1 MKIAVRV
8 LLVPVAVGACLAFP
22 AVAAQPKK
30 GAKYL
35 AKIPPKD
42 TRDNTIRLKVS
53 GNGKSLDLKGPHER
67 CDTGSGGFNPVSAAY
82 PKINGV
88 AIGETGKFSRSRKY
102 EVQASSSVTFM
113 WTAKVTGRFVS
124 KDKATGKLT
133 WHLRVG
139 GDRSQG
145 KVTSCGKSSANFT
158 AKRGAKYPGLLPTG

>member
-8 LLVPVAVGACLAFP
+8 LLLSVAVGACLAFP

-67 CDTGSGGFNPVSAAY
+67 CNTGSGGFNPVSAAY
-82 PKINGV
+82 PKINDQ
-88 AIGETGKFSRSRKY
+88 IGETGKFSRSGSTRCRR
-102 EVQASSSVTFM
+102 A
-113 WTAKVTGRFVS
+113 A
-124 KDKATGKLT
+124 A
-133 WHLRVG
+133 
-139 GDRSQG
+139 
-145 KVTSCGKSSANFT
+145 
-158 AKRGAKYPGLLPTG
+158 